1 METTEDIESELVLM
15 LDMAQASVTLVDMLD
30 MVAPIATT
38 VVMEVMERALAPT
51 ILMHHLPVTTLRM
64 EKAQSK
70 ATRNSVAMEAATVAV
85 MVQSL
90 ADLATERVV
99 ISDFTIEGLTI
110 ELDHLLS
117 RSTCSQIPK
126 NDRVKT
132 LQVVFID
139 ANLKSLSQ

>member
-1 METTEDIESELVLM
+1 M
-15 LDMAQASVTLVDMLD
+15 LDMALASVTLVEVASVTLVDMLD

-38 VVMEVMERALAPT
+38 VVTENMERAIVPT
-51 ILMHHLPVTTLRM
+51 KLMHHLPVTTLRM
-64 EKAQSK
+64 EKAKSK
-70 ATRNSVAMEAATVAV
+70 ATRNSVALEAATVAV

-90 ADLATERVV
+90 AALATERVV
-99 ISDFTIEGLTI
+99 TRNFTVEGLTI

-126 NDRVKT
+126 NDGVKT

-139 ANLKSLSQ
+139 ADKKSLSQITH